1 MADICKKAGVNM
13 GGIVMAKKTKLT
25 LHPKYAIG
33 EISPR
38 LYGAFMEPIGTI
50 VNGSMYNPK
59 HPTADKQG
67 FRRDFMDALREA
79 GLPALRL
86 PGGNFVSG
94 WEWKDSIGPMEQ
106 RKAHLDLAWFQYIPN
121 DVGHDEYLQWAEK
134 IATEP
139 MYTINLGTGTLQD
152 AIHIAEYTNHPGG
165 TYWSDLR
172 RRYGREEPYQVKT
185 WYLGNEMDGPWQ
197 IGSWEKDPKGYGVLA
212 NEVSKAMKWVDGR
225 IETAVCA
232 SSSPFLDHYPQ
243 WDLEVLQECYN
254 SVDFVSMHHYHSAAP
269 GNYAQLLGGS
279 AYIEDYINTE
289 AALCDFVQA
298 KMRSPRKLMLSF
310 DEYGTM
316 MRPLEGIRHP
326 GWGPYNLYH
335 THYAFRPDRSYVRH
349 DPDNMEQREFPIG
362 DMADALGSASVL
374 LAFLRHADRV
384 KIGCM
389 TRGLAALC
397 RTDREHVWRSASYYP
412 FHQLMEYGRGRS
424 MQVVVEGET
433 FDLPAYAV
441 DDTSQYPEKEGLPFV
456 DAAAAY
462 DEENGTLA
470 VFAINRDWE
479 NDTEVELDCSAF
491 TGFRFVEA
499 IQLYSDDLDAKNTFE
514 NPDRIQPAVNAS
526 AREEDGAVKATLKR
540 LSWNVFRFEK
550 EKEETV

>member
-1 MADICKKAGVNM
+1 
-13 GGIVMAKKTKLT
+13 MAKKAKVT
-25 LHPKYAIG
+25 LHPGFPIG

-59 HPTADKQG
+59 HPTADANG
-67 FRRDFMDALREA
+67 FRQDFINALKEA
-79 GLPALRL
+79 ELPALRL

-94 WEWKDSIGPMEQ
+94 WEWKDSIGPMEK
-106 RKAHLDLAWFQYIPN
+106 RKAHLDLAWHQYIPN

-134 IATEP
+134 IGTEP
-139 MYTINLGTGTLQD
+139 MYTINLGTGRILD
-152 AIHIAEYTNHPGG
+152 AIHIAEYTNHEGG

-172 RRYGREEPYQVKT
+172 KEYGREKPYGVKT

-212 NEVSKAMKWVDGR
+212 NEVSKAMKWVDGS

-232 SSSPFLDHYPQ
+232 SSSPFLSHYPQ

-254 SVDFVSMHHYHSAAP
+254 AVDYLSMHHYHTAAP

-289 AALCDFVQA
+289 IALCDFVQA
-298 KMRSPRKLMLSF
+298 KMRSPRKMMLSF
-310 DEYGTM
+310 DEYGAM
-316 MRPLEGIRHP
+316 MRPVEGIQHP

-335 THYAFRPDRSYVRH
+335 SHYKFSPEDKYIRH
-349 DPDNMEQREFPIG
+349 DPDNMQDNRRWFSVG
-362 DMADALGSASVL
+362 DMVGALGSASVL

-389 TRGLAALC
+389 TSGLAALC
-397 RTDREHVWRSASYYP
+397 ATDHDHVWKTASYYP
-412 FHQLMEYGRGRS
+412 FHQLMEYGKGTSLRVS
-424 MQVVVEGET
+424 VESET

-441 DDTSQYPEKEGLPFV
+441 NDTSQYPSKEGLPFV
-456 DAAAAY
+456 DTAAAY
-462 DEENGTLA
+462 DEDNGTLTL
-470 VFAINRDWE
+470 FAINRDWE
-479 NDTEVELDCSAF
+479 GDTQVELDVSAF
-491 TGFRFVEA
+491 EGYRFVEQ
-499 IQLYSDDLDAKNTFE
+499 IQLYSDDMDAKNTYE
-514 NPDRIQPAVNAS
+514 APDTIQPTISETAK
-526 AREEDGAVKATLKR
+526 EENGIVSATLKR
-540 LSWNVFRFEK
+540 LSWNVFRFQK
-550 EKEETV
+550 